1 MSDKKEIR
9 NVIIIGS
16 GPAGLTAAIYASRA
30 ALNPL
35 VLAGVSWGG
44 QLMTTNDVENFPGF
58 IEGIKGPQLMQNML
72 EQAKKFGTQV
82 EFENVTNVD
91 FSNKSEFKI
100 FCDSKTYTA
109 KSIIIAVGSKYNTL
123 NVEGEKEFWGKGVST
138 CATCDG
144 AFFKNKI
151 VTVVGG
157 GDSSCEEAT
166 FLTRF
171 ASKVYLIVRKDKM
184 RASKI
189 MQERVFGNSKIE
201 VIYNSEV
208 IKIYGEDVLKGIT
221 INNNLTNSQREI
233 ATDGLFLA
241 IGHVPNTD
249 FLRESGLALDEKGY
263 IKVINN
269 TQTNINGIFV
279 AGDVKDFRYKQAI
292 TASGMGCQAAL
303 DMQKFLEEGEL

>member
-1 MSDKKEIR
+1 MDEIQ

-44 QLMTTNDVENFPGF
+44 QLMTTTDVENFPGF
-58 IEGIKGPQLMQNML
+58 IDGIKGPQLMQNML
-72 EQAKKFGTQV
+72 EQAKKFGTQI

-91 FSNKSEFKI
+91 FSDNKEFKI
-100 FCDSKTYTA
+100 FCDSKTYNA
-109 KSIIIAVGSKYNTL
+109 KSVIIAVGSKYNIL

-138 CATCDG
+138 CAVCDG

-157 GDSSCEEAT
+157 GDSSCEEAN

-171 ASKVYLIVRKDKM
+171 ATKVYLVVRKDKM

-189 MQERVFGNSKIE
+189 MQERVLNNPKIE
-201 VIYNSEV
+201 IIFNSEV
-208 IKIYGEDVLKGIT
+208 TKIYGDSVLRGI
-221 INNNLTNSQREI
+221 NLVDTPTNIKKELQ
-233 ATDGLFLA
+233 TDGLFLA
-241 IGHVPNTD
+241 IGHSPNTE
-249 FLRESGLALDEKGY
+249 FLKTSGLELDEKGY

-269 TQTNINGIFV
+269 TQTNIPGVFV
-279 AGDVKDFRYKQAI
+279 AGDVKDYRYKQAI

-303 DMQKFLEEGEL
+303 DMQKYLEEGKK

>member
-1 MSDKKEIR
+1 MSSENEIR

-44 QLMTTNDVENFPGF
+44 QLMTTTDVENFPGF
-58 IEGIKGPQLMQNML
+58 IDGIKGPQLMQNML
-72 EQAKKFGTQV
+72 EQAQKFGTQI
-82 EFENVTNVD
+82 EFENVTSVD
-91 FSNKSEFKI
+91 FSKEGEFKV
-100 FCDSKTYTA
+100 FCDSKKYTA

-123 NVEGEKEFWGKGVST
+123 QVEGEKEFWGKGVST

-157 GDSSCEEAT
+157 GDSSCEEAN

-171 ASKVYLIVRKDKM
+171 ATKVYLIVRKDKM

-189 MQERVFGNSKIE
+189 MQDRVKNNSKIE
-201 VIYNSEV
+201 IIYNSNVE
-208 IKIYGEDVLKGIT
+208 KIYGDTVLRGIT
-221 INNNLTNSQREI
+221 ILDTSTNTKKEI
-233 ATDGLFLA
+233 QTDGLFLA
-241 IGHVPNTD
+241 IGHSPNTE
-249 FLRESGLALDEKGY
+249 FLKNSGLELDEKCY
-263 IKVINN
+263 IKVTNN
-269 TQTNINGIFV
+269 TQTNISGVFV
-279 AGDVKDFRYKQAI
+279 AGDVKDYRYKQAI

-303 DMQKFLEEGEL
+303 DMQKYLEEKI